1 MSPNKRTKVVKRKK
15 KIKRN
20 QVVSDKETIV
30 DMSDDGEANALNSS
44 TIVPSVNPLPSSVI
58 ANSRLTRIDT
68 TGIPGDCIA
77 FTNRFYELTRIVAL
91 ELGDIS
97 ESDLEALTI

>member
-20 QVVSDKETIV
+20 QVVSDKETIF
-30 DMSDDGEANALNSS
+30 DMSDDGEAALNSS